1 MTHRAGLV
9 LALVRLLLPAAGE
22 AAPAPRP
29 AQASLSVSKKA
40 SAHSCPAE
48 KELRANVT
56 AILGYAPFH
65 KGARRHVTAVL
76 WAADGTFHAR
86 IKLLDARTHKTLG
99 NRELSAA
106 GPTCEAL
113 SEAMALAI
121 ALAIDPLAQPPQK
134 PAAALPPVAV
144 ASGPTPA
151 ARPKA
156 APALAASSSTAVASS
171 REPAQPAPAPLPSE
185 PPLLPLEAM
194 DAGAPEAAAALTPAD
209 AGGEADAG
217 TALAV
222 PGLPAAVDAGAALAV
237 PGLPAAVD
245 AGAPAAVAPVVVPPV
260 ETPAPVATASQET
273 PPSGGFHGL
282 VGAGADV
289 TVGLVPSTAFAAVLH
304 GGVAWNFAS
313 AELEAR
319 WLPSTST
326 AFGVGTISSTLRT
339 GALVGC
345 ATFQSVGAFGACGLL
360 EVGPL
365 TSQGRGYS
373 ESFKTTTWTVALGVR
388 GQWDWVFAHPVG
400 LRVHVDGLVNVVRT
414 RVLVGPDV
422 AWQAPTLA
430 LDVGAG
436 LFLVF

>member
-22 AAPAPRP
+22 AAPAPLP
-29 AQASLSVSKKA
+29 AQASLSLAKKT
-40 SAHSCPAE
+40 SAHNCPTE

-56 AILGYAPFH
+56 AILGYSPFH
-65 KGARRHVTAVL
+65 KGARRHVTALL

-86 IKLLDARTHKTLG
+86 IQLLDARTHKTLG

-134 PAAALPPVAV
+134 PPASALPPVPV
-144 ASGPTPA
+144 ASVPAPA
-151 ARPKA
+151 ARPKT
-156 APALAASSSTAVASS
+156 APALAASSSTAVANS
-171 REPAQPAPAPLPSE
+171 RQQAQPLPAPPPSE
-185 PPLLPLEAM
+185 PPLLPLEAV
-194 DAGAPEAAAALTPAD
+194 DAGVPEVAAALTPAD
-209 AGGEADAG
+209 AGGEMDAG
-217 TALAV
+217 MARAV
-222 PGLPAAVDAGAALAV
+222 PA
-237 PGLPAAVD
+237 LPAAVD
-245 AGAPAAVAPVVVPPV
+245 AGAPVEVAPVVVPPV
-260 ETPAPVATASQET
+260 ETPAPVATASQEA

-282 VGAGADV
+282 LGAGADV

-304 GGVAWNFAS
+304 GGVAWSFAS

-326 AFGVGTISSTLRT
+326 AFGVGTISSTLST

-345 ATFQSVGAFGACGLL
+345 ATFQSVGAFGACGLF

-365 TSQGRGYS
+365 TSQGRGYA